1 MPGTCGVPAAFAIS
15 LQEGSPRAGTAHAQP
30 TMNIASTAACRIM
43 LSPGKINRVGGDLVG
58 RTPEPLAPEAI
69 EKWGIFVFIRGQGLF
84 DRISAIRRPCKSLPA
99 QAKGSPLTE
108 SL

>member
-58 RTPEPLAPEAI
+58 RTPEAS
-69 EKWGIFVFIRGQGLF
+69 EKLGIFVFIRGQGLF